1 MPEQRLAAA
10 QKSRG
15 SRCQAQPRKRF
26 GVLRET
32 DFDSSTSCRT
42 CDGDSSRIAHQA
54 SQAFPVG
61 VQKFIRRGVECF
73 LVVIGTKIVGR
84 VLKNRLWR
92 CGGIDIH
99 STYRTERVFSA
110 GNWRGRV
117 NLVRIG
123 IHPAKPLIFHV
134 IGCLLRDLAAEIA
147 FDDAE
152 CEIKSRGESPSSSE
166 VAILDEPGSTLEV
179 DIRKL
184 VGKRNKCTVVR
195 GRGFA

>member
-10 QKSRG
+10 QPGRG

-42 CDGDSSRIAHQA
+42 CDGDSSRVAHQA
-54 SQAFPVG
+54 SQAFPVC

-84 VLKNRLWR
+84 ALKNRLWR

-99 STYRTERVFSA
+99 STYRTEWVFSA
-110 GNWRGRV
+110 GNWRARV
-117 NLVRIG
+117 NLIRIG
-123 IHPAKPLIFHV
+123 IYPAKPLIFHV
-134 IGCLLRDLAAEIA
+134 VGCFLRDLAT
-147 FDDAE
+147 
-152 CEIKSRGESPSSSE
+152 E
-166 VAILDEPGSTLEV
+166 VALDHAEREINSGGQSP
-179 DIRKL
+179 
-184 VGKRNKCTVVR
+184 
-195 GRGFA
+195 